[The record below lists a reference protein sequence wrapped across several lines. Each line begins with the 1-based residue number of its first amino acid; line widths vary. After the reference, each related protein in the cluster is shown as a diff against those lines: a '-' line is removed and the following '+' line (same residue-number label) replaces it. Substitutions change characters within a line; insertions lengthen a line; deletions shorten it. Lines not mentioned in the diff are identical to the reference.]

1 MTPSNGHP
9 KDPSNPPNGPRS
21 DGPRP
26 RPGGPGRR
34 RPGGPG
40 PGPRKGPRGPI
51 GPRPGSPRQS
61 PIGLRRVDEGIYEL
75 VHPACVEE
83 TDLDYQEGLEIWK
96 AGDPDEARDALR
108 FALEGCPDNLW
119 VHVALGDLAL
129 KEFRDPRLAQG
140 HYGYA
145 FELVHRT
152 LPEDLDGRLPR
163 DRAPNRPFFDALQ
176 GLIACLQAIGEGR
189 EADAL
194 QKLLEKLR

>member
-9 KDPSNPPNGPRS
+9 KDPSRRPNGPG
-21 DGPRP
+21 GPQRRP
-26 RPGGPGRR
+26 RPG
-34 RPGGPG
+34 PGGPG
-40 PGPRKGPRGPI
+40 PREH
-51 GPRPGSPRQS
+51 RPG
-61 PIGLRRVDEGIYEL
+61 PIGLRRVEGELFEL

-96 AGDPDEARDALR
+96 AGEPEEARDALR

-145 FELVHRT
+145 FELAQRA
-152 LPEDLDGRLPR
+152 LPPDFAGRLPR
-163 DRAPNRPFFDALQ
+163 EREANRPFFDALQ
-176 GLIACLQAIGEGR
+176 GLIACLRAVGEGR
-189 EADAL
+189 EADKL